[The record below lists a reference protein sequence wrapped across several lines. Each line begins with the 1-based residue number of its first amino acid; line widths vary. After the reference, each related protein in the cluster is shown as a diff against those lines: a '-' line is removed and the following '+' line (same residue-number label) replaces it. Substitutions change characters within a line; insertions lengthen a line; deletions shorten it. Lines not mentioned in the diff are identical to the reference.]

1 MDANNTDR
9 SLSRGRFVAGK
20 FASLLALA
28 ALVGAVGAGA
38 STAGT
43 RSSAPSCAVQNATEQ
58 PFLPWN
64 DSHDYFLAPGGSMES
79 DLTAVGWTLSD
90 GAGLVAGNEP
100 YDVTGN
106 TSDGN
111 SLGLP
116 DGSSAQTPPIC
127 VTIHDPEL
135 RFFALNLGKKD
146 AVLKVTSLFF
156 GNDGKWHTHNLG
168 DVHSN
173 GDWALTPPLK
183 FHDSIQPGP
192 DGTGLVSFVFTPEH
206 GHSNWQIDDLYI
218 DPLKS
223 Q

>member
-1 MDANNTDR
+1 MDANSTDR
-9 SLSRGRFVAGK
+9 TLSRGRFVAGK
-20 FASLLALA
+20 FASMLGLA
-28 ALVGAVGAGA
+28 ALVGAVGA
-38 STAGT
+38 SAGT
-43 RSSAPSCAVQNATEQ
+43 AAPKLSDCNVQSATQQ

-79 DLTAVGWTLSD
+79 DLTPAGWTLSD
-90 GAGLVAGNEP
+90 GAGLAAGNEP

-106 TSDGN
+106 ASDGN

-156 GNDGKWHTHNLG
+156 GNDGSWHTHNLG
-168 DVHSN
+168 DVHAS
-173 GDWALTPPLK
+173 GGWVLTPPLK